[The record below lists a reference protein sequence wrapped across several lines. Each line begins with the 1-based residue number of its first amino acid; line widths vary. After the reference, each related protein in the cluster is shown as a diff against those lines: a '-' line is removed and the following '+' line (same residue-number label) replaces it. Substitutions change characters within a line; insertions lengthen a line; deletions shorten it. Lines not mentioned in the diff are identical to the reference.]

1 MNPQDKDIRSVL
13 SIKHF
18 IFNSITFE
26 RIGFRNDS
34 QELPTSFS
42 VNVEK
47 QGENNYIVTLDVN
60 VEKKGE
66 FKTDI
71 SISGYCEID
80 DNHPQ
85 LDTILRVNAPA
96 ILFPYV
102 RAQLSLLTA
111 QPEMRP
117 IVLPVVNFQKIY
129 EHSKENAAEN

>member
-1 MNPQDKDIRSVL
+1 M
-13 SIKHF
+13 SI
-18 IFNSITFE
+18 
-26 RIGFRNDS
+26 
-34 QELPTSFS
+34 
-42 VNVEK
+42 
-47 QGENNYIVTLDVN
+47 
-60 VEKKGE
+60 EKKGE

-111 QPEMRP
+111 QPEMSP

>member
-71 SISGYCEID
+71 SISGCAVKRESCARTYGNKIAGAF
-80 DNHPQ
+80 
-85 LDTILRVNAPA
+85 TRK
-96 ILFPYV
+96 
-102 RAQLSLLTA
+102 
-111 QPEMRP
+111 
-117 IVLPVVNFQKIY
+117 IV
-129 EHSKENAAEN
+129 SS

>member
-47 QGENNYIVTLDVN
+47 QVENN
-60 VEKKGE
+60 
-66 FKTDI
+66 
-71 SISGYCEID
+71 
-80 DNHPQ
+80 
-85 LDTILRVNAPA
+85 
-96 ILFPYV
+96 
-102 RAQLSLLTA
+102 
-111 QPEMRP
+111 
-117 IVLPVVNFQKIY
+117 
-129 EHSKENAAEN
+129 